1 MMNPIMQ
8 MLNRNN
14 NNQLG
19 SMMNIMNILKNGNP
33 NAIYDQMLKGNPQ
46 FRSFVDQ
53 NKGKTPEQIAEEYGV
68 DFNQIKSFLYK

>member
-1 MMNPIMQ
+1 MISK
-8 MLNRNN
+8 NN
-14 NNQLG
+14 GNNQLG

-33 NAIYDQMLKGNPQ
+33 NAIYNQMINSNPQ

-53 NKGKTPEQIAEEYGV
+53 NKGKSPEQIAEEYGI